1 MPIALLFPNPT
12 CTTMASA
19 GRPLGDG
26 KPGSVF
32 SACEKVELLLHA
44 LRPSD
49 HQQSLQRGRAWSYYT
64 ARGG

>member
-1 MPIALLFPNPT
+1 
-12 CTTMASA
+12 MAGA